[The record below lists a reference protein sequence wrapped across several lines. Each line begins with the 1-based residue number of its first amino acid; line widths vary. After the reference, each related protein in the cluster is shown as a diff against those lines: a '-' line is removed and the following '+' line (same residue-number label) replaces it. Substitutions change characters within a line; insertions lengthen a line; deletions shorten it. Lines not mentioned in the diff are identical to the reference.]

1 MTTYPTFRDEIAT
14 LGPNAEVLAQGDF
27 GSDHPAT
34 LADRYDELCNTPS
47 DIWKHLPRFVQLVEL
62 VNAQHVI
69 ELGSRSGV
77 STVAWLYGLLAT
89 GGHLT
94 SVDLD
99 SAPDIGTWPEWCHVQ
114 GNDQDPEVIG
124 ALDPADIV
132 FLDTSHHYADTVHEL
147 NLYRWLIKPGGIMCG
162 HDSELAW
169 PEGAPRADGAFP
181 VKRAVKEFA
190 LDNGYQVMFYED
202 NNGLW
207 VMKGW

>member
-1 MTTYPTFRDEIAT
+1 MTPT
-14 LGPNAEVLAQGDF
+14 L
-27 GSDHPAT
+27 T
-34 LADRYDELCNTPS
+34 LADEYARLCATPS
-47 DIWKHLPRFVQLVEL
+47 DIFRHLPRFVDLVEL
-62 VNAQHVI
+62 LDAKHVI

-77 STVAWLYGLLAT
+77 STVAWLYALERN

-99 SAPDIGTWPEWCHVQ
+99 EAPEIGVWGHWRHVQ
-114 GNDQDPEVIG
+114 GNDQDPEVI
-124 ALDPADIV
+124 ASLEPADIV
-132 FLDTSHHYADTVHEL
+132 FIDTSHWYPETVREL
-147 NLYRWLIKPGGIMCG
+147 NLYRWLVNPGGVMCG

-169 PEGAPRADGAFP
+169 PEGAARSDGSFP

-190 LDNGYQVMFYED
+190 VENGYQVMFYED